1 MLTLERFIAQLTL
14 NELNLLI
21 KTVIYLKDSMYES
34 NLFPYSYI
42 SFIKGKNINI
52 YLYINIYI
60 YS

>member
-34 NLFPYSYI
+34 NLFSYSYI

-52 YLYINIYI
+52 
-60 YS
+60 